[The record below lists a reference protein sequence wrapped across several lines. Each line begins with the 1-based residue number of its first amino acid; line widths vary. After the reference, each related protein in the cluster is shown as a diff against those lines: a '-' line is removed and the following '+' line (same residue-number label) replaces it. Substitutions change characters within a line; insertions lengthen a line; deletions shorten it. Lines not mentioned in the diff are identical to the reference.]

1 MFSDQHHIEKI
12 RERLNKGNVSVMVGA
27 GFSLNA
33 MQLSKF
39 KGSFLTWPRLVDGLK
54 NKLYL
59 DKEAKMYAPTD
70 PLKLA
75 EEFEFEFGREALEDF
90 LKDSLPDNN
99 YTPGELHKMLLS
111 IPWVD
116 IFTTNYDTLIE
127 RTRNFIYDKNYSLVQ
142 TVSDIPN
149 SVRPR
154 IVKLHG
160 SFPSHRPF
168 IFTEE
173 DYRTY
178 PSKFSPFVNL
188 VQQSIMENTL
198 CLIGFSGDDPNF
210 KNWIGWVKD
219 NLGDYA
225 SSIYFCGFLSESQK
239 RNLESKNIRVI
250 DFTKLF
256 IGEKQSNYHEYALKW
271 FFLELMKPK
280 TRIPYYWPTLNENNP
295 LDDWEVP
302 MLVEEKLSYSQ
313 KDIKQKANILTH
325 YDHDKGMYPPEILIK
340 QSQQWREDRKNYPQW
355 VVPPRNARNH
365 IWQNTSYEI
374 VRSIIGNKESLKF
387 KEFLSIVYELIWRIE
402 IGLLSLSIPRFS
414 PLISIINE
422 IVYEFANYIGDH
434 KKITKHYGVQT
445 QEINEIE
452 QQCVKLC
459 FSLVNYYREVF
470 DKNKVYE
477 LLKLYKNI
485 INDDEELL
493 AEYYYQ
499 LCLLEL
505 NHLNFPKVKELL
517 NDWPINYQVP
527 YWQVRRTSIL
537 IELGEYEEAEIILT
551 NSLNEIRKRNIDGN
565 DIELLSQES
574 WILRILNSIN
584 DRKNYSNLYNNIEK
598 EEFVKVVNCDANR
611 IYEEV
616 VTAIDVDGSLV
627 NQTKKP
633 KVSFDPGVE
642 IQTISFHSESE
653 LNYKNSIQLIKMVEK
668 TGHRLFIKNIFFDK
682 EIVLTACE
690 FIMPTNFTLALM
702 TLIQLRN
709 KDYIKAVLT
718 REIVATLDQIVID
731 NLFKYVFESLV
742 YLNNQRS
749 IKRLNV
755 FYDTRFTN
763 LIEILSRL
771 TIRLTE
777 EKLEKCLD
785 LAIEVYLSVENE
797 NNAHCFASELNN
809 LFRRVFYAFSNE
821 LIVSKLNNLLK
832 LPLEV
837 EEGFVVDPFHYL
849 NTLNLVKDKE
859 LNIEEIF
866 DFNLVN
872 DLLINLKGATSNT
885 RYNILLRLIILSRLG
900 FLKENQRLE
909 IGKILVNDGLSDTGF
924 YLNSLISHF
933 LFDEKLF
940 REEIASQIKQM
951 LSKDIVNIFGEE
963 NGEKF
968 SYHSGKE
975 IQVRNFFIEI
985 SYLLDNHSKCINFSY
1000 FKNSFYKLVDNLEV
1014 WWQRNKPY
1022 LTGEMHLERFPW
1034 IPYKR
1039 LLAQLLYTV
1048 SPDQVLSQKLVSI
1061 IADLNLLNLYTV
1073 SLLPIMVQKG
1083 QIDQEI
1089 AEKEFINYLYANDNS
1104 KVFDALEG
1112 LKNWIKLYKDG
1123 LFNSIPK
1130 NLINELIQKVFLE
1143 RSPYLDQSLRVL
1155 RDFISYPLSLSQ
1167 MEKILETLNNLYRK
1181 TELINFSQDTL
1192 SILKENDL
1200 LSIRASASQLAYAVY
1215 LKYKEDGVDIPETI
1229 ELWKNESEKSTIPE
1243 IRKAWN

>member
-99 YTPGELHKMLLS
+99 YIPGELHKMLLS

-127 RTRNFIYDKNYSLVQ
+127 RTRDFIYDKNYSLVQ

-178 PSKFSPFVNL
+178 PNKFSPFVNL

-225 SSIYFCGFLSESQK
+225 SSIYFCGFLTESQK
-239 RNLESKNIRVI
+239 RNLESKKIRVI

-256 IGEKQSNYHEYALKW
+256 IDEKQSNYHEYALKW

-280 TRIPYYWPTLNENNP
+280 TRIPYYWPKLNENNP
-295 LDDWEVP
+295 LNDWEVP
-302 MLVEEKLSYSQ
+302 KLVQNKLSYSQ
-313 KDIKQKANILTH
+313 EDITQKDNILSH
-325 YDHDKGMYPPEILIK
+325 YDFNTGMYSPETLIK
-340 QSQQWREDRKNYPQW
+340 QSKQWAEDRKNYPQW

-365 IWQNTSYEI
+365 IWQSTSYDV
-374 VRSIIGNKESLKF
+374 VRSIIDSRDFLKF
-387 KEFLSIVYELIWRIE
+387 KEFLSIIYELLWRIE

-414 PLISIINE
+414 PLVPIINE
-422 IVYEFANYIGDH
+422 IVYEFANYIGDYEEI
-434 KKITKHYGVQT
+434 KNHYGVQDH
-445 QEINEIE
+445 EINEIE
-452 QQCVKLC
+452 QKCVKLC
-459 FSLVNYYREVF
+459 FSLVSYYREVF
-470 DKNKVYE
+470 DKDKVYE
-477 LLKLYKNI
+477 LLKLYEDI
-485 INDDEELL
+485 IHDDEELL
-493 AEYYYQ
+493 AEAYYQ
-499 LCLLEL
+499 QCLLEL

-517 NDWPINYQVP
+517 NNWPINYQIP

-537 IELGEYEEAEIILT
+537 IELVEYEEAEIILT

-574 WILRILNSIN
+574 WILRILNSVN
-584 DRKNYSNLYNNIEK
+584 KRKNYSNLYNNIER

-616 VTAIDVDGSLV
+616 VSAIDVDSTLV
-627 NQTKKP
+627 NHTKKP
-633 KVSFDPGVE
+633 KISFDPGIE
-642 IQTISFHSESE
+642 IQTVSFNNDTE

-668 TGHRLFIKNIFFDK
+668 TGHRLYIRNIIFDK

-690 FIMPTNFTLALM
+690 FIMPTNFTLSLM

-709 KDYIKAVLT
+709 KDYIKALLT
-718 REIVATLDQIVID
+718 REIVAALDKSVID

-742 YLNNQRS
+742 YLNNQR
-749 IKRLNV
+749 ITNRLNV

-771 TIRLTE
+771 TIRLNE
-777 EKLEKCLD
+777 EQLEKCLD
-785 LAIEVYLSVENE
+785 LAINIYLSVENE

-809 LFRRVFYAFSNE
+809 LFRRVFYAFSDQ
-821 LIVSKLNNLLK
+821 LLVSKLNDLLK

-837 EEGFVVDPFHYL
+837 GEGFVTDPFYYL
-849 NTLNLVKDKE
+849 NNLIVKDNKSE
-859 LNIEEIF
+859 TEEIF
-866 DFNLVN
+866 DFNLIN
-872 DLLINLKGATSNT
+872 NLLVDLKGSNRNTKYHILT
-885 RYNILLRLIILSRLG
+885 RLILLSKLG
-900 FLKENQRLE
+900 FVKENQRLK
-909 IGKILVNDGLSDTGF
+909 IGEILVEDGLCDTGF
-924 YLNSLISHF
+924 YLNSLISNF
-933 LFDEKLF
+933 LVDEKLF
-940 REEIASQIKQM
+940 SKEITSQIKHM
-951 LSKDIVNIFGEE
+951 LEKDIVNIFGEE

-975 IQVRNFFIEI
+975 NQIRNFFIEI
-985 SYLLDNHSKCINFSY
+985 IQLLDNNSKCINFSY
-1000 FKNSFYKLVDNLEV
+1000 FKNSFYKLIVNLEE
-1014 WWQRNKPY
+1014 WWQRNKTY
-1022 LTGEMHLERFPW
+1022 LTREMHLGRFPW

-1048 SPDQVLSQKLVSI
+1048 SSDKSLSQKLLSLI
-1061 IADLNLLNLYTV
+1061 KDLNSLNLYTV
-1073 SLLPIMVQKG
+1073 SFLPVMVQKG
-1083 QIDQEI
+1083 QIDTER
-1089 AEKEFINYLYANDNS
+1089 AEKEIINFLYANDDS

-1112 LKNWIKLYKDG
+1112 LKNWIKFYKHG
-1123 LFNSIPK
+1123 LFDSIPK
-1130 NLINELIQKVFLE
+1130 RLINELIQKVFLE

-1155 RDFISYPLSLSQ
+1155 KDFLSYPLSLSQ
-1167 MEKILETLNNLYRK
+1167 MEKILETLNNLYRE
-1181 TELINFSQDTL
+1181 TGLVNFSEDNL
-1192 SILKENDL
+1192 SILKENEL
-1200 LSIRASASQLAYAVY
+1200 LSIRAAASQLAYAVY
-1215 LKYKEDGVDIPETI
+1215 RKFKEDGRDIPETI
-1229 ELWKNESEKSTIPE
+1229 ELWKNESKKSTIPE
-1243 IRKAWN
+1243 IRKAWK